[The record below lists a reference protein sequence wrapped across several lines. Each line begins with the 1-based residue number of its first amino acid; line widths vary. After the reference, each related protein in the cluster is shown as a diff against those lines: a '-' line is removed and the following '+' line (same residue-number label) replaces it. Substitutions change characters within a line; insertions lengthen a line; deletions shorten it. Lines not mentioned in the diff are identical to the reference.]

1 MKDFENYDKYAKLT
15 LSKDLSG
22 ICQLN
27 GVDLD
32 SFVELKKGIAVRA
45 IPEYRS
51 NLKGKIGH

>member
-32 SFVELKKGIAVRA
+32 SFVELKKGSPLEQSLNTEVT
-45 IPEYRS
+45 
-51 NLKGKIGH
+51 